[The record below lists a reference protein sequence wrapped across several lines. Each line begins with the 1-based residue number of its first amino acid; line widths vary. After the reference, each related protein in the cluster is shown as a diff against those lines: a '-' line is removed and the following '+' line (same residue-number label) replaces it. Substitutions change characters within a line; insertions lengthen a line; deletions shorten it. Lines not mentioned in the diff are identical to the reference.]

1 MFPANPRRMYDPY
14 RYNWQQENSSRGMAS
29 AIEVPLRDA
38 TPSVVPSLHF
48 PHNYYGSSP
57 PALPDITTQSDE
69 SIVSEM
75 VGFSKIKFSE
85 SGLWTFEQNP
95 EQNND
100 ESSPPA
106 LLDIKTQRD
115 ERKVSFS
122 KMTWG
127 MFAFWLLLKN

>member
-1 MFPANPRRMYDPY
+1 MFPSNPRRMYDSY
-14 RYNWQQENSSRGMAS
+14 RYNWQQQNSSRGMAS

-38 TPSVVPSLHF
+38 TTSVLPLR
-48 PHNYYGSSP
+48 
-57 PALPDITTQSDE
+57 PAFPDITTQSDE
-69 SIVSEM
+69 SMVSEM

-106 LLDIKTQRD
+106 LADIKTQSD

-122 KMTWG
+122 KMTWDI
-127 MFAFWLLLKN
+127 FAFWLLLMSECALRLFIIN

>member
-1 MFPANPRRMYDPY
+1 MFPSNARHMYDSY
-14 RYNWQQENSSRGMAS
+14 RYNWQQQNASRGMAS

-48 PHNYYGSSP
+48 PHESNP
-57 PALPDITTQSDE
+57 PAFAGIATQSGE
-69 SIVSEM
+69 SMVSEM
-75 VGFSKIKFSE
+75 VGFSKINFSE

-95 EQNND
+95 EQIND

-127 MFAFWLLLKN
+127 IFACWLLLKS

>member
-1 MFPANPRRMYDPY
+1 MFPFNPRHMYDSY
-14 RYNWQQENSSRGMAS
+14 RYHWQQQNASRGMAS

-38 TPSVVPSLHF
+38 TPSVVPLHF
-48 PHNYYGSSP
+48 PHESSP
-57 PALPDITTQSDE
+57 PAFPDITTQSDE
-69 SIVSEM
+69 SMVSEM

-106 LLDIKTQRD
+106 LPDITTQRD

-127 MFAFWLLLKN
+127 IFALRLLLKS